1 METRRHISS
10 CWNLESGLVSIVQ
23 SKRDQ
28 EHMQC
33 VDTSLWQYGMGVFWL
48 DFV

>member
-1 METRRHISS
+1 MYTCRHISDRWS
-10 CWNLESGLVSIVQ
+10 DGYETFARPRVMKDEERML
-23 SKRDQ
+23 
-28 EHMQC
+28 C